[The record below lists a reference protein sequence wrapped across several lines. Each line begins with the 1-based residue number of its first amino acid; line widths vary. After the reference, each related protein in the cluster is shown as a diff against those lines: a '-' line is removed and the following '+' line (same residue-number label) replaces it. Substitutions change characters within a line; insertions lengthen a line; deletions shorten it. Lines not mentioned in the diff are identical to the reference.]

1 MLTSLAPAGTS
12 TARRSTRKHKGDP
25 EVAAI
30 CHLAEVVLMVRDVD
44 RSVEFYRDVLGL
56 TVISPDLHGPVFL
69 QIGER
74 SSGVPQQIVLIPRPA
89 GAPDLPTERAFRSVH
104 HIGLEVEEESFERE
118 WKRLQKLGF
127 EVRTGV
133 HPFLS
138 VEAIYVDDPDGNEV
152 ELVAARPDRK
162 A

>member
-1 MLTSLAPAGTS
+1 L
-12 TARRSTRKHKGDP
+12 RGDP

-30 CHLAEVVLMVRDVD
+30 RRLAEVVLMVKDVN

-69 QIGER
+69 QIGEGL
-74 SSGVPQQIVLIPRPA
+74 SGVPQQIVVVPRPD
-89 GAPDLPTERAFRSVH
+89 GAPDVPTERAFRSLH
-104 HIGLEVEEESFERE
+104 HIGLEVEEESFRRE
-118 WKRLQKLGF
+118 WERLRTLGF

-138 VEAIYVDDPDGNEV
+138 VEAIYIDDPDGNEV
-152 ELVAARPDRK
+152 ELVTARP
-162 A
+162 ATQ